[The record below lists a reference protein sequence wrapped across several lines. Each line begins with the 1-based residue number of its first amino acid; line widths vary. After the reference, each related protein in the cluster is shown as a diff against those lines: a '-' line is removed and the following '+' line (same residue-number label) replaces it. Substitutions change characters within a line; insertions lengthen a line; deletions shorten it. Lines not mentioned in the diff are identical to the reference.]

1 MNQCSDTS
9 SELCD
14 TNHCGRGVRSNPVFD
29 VLKQEGQTTENPR
42 TSAHTLDVL
51 GIELSTRKLHFA
63 IVYTLCLWA
72 RLEAANPSKA
82 WDQDA
87 RDARG
92 DLNTSWGLK
101 DSHGSGLD
109 SLPSR
114 SLLGYIFMLWRKC
127 IFLLLN
133 KASSW
138 YKQVFLFI
146 YLVCVCV
153 CVARLRPKG
162 HTSEYTAQRWMSGAS
177 QPQLKH
183 SHIHLWNFARSP
195 QAKKNMGLF

>member
-72 RLEAANPSKA
+72 RLEAANAGKA
-82 WDQDA
+82 RDQDA
-87 RDARG
+87 RDAWG

-101 DSHGSGLD
+101 DSHGSSLD
-109 SLPSR
+109 SLPSH

-153 CVARLRPKG
+153 CGEAQ
-162 HTSEYTAQRWMSGAS
+162 AQRTHIRIHGSEVDVWSIAATATALAYTLVKLCTFASG
-177 QPQLKH
+177 
-183 SHIHLWNFARSP
+183 
-195 QAKKNMGLF
+195 